1 MFNLING
8 DSIKE
13 LPKIQTSSIDAII
26 TDPPYGISFMNNKW
40 DYDLPDIE
48 LWKQC
53 LRILKPGGHLVSFS
67 SARTYH
73 RLVCN
78 VEDAGFDI
86 RDQILWI
93 YGTGFPKN
101 LDVGKGVDK
110 LQGNKRKSLGFYDP
124 RSLQDGR
131 SRKNR
136 AIGNQQVANY
146 KTSLVE
152 KTIGFSKWEGW
163 GTALKPAHEPI
174 VLARKPLSEKNVV
187 ENVLKHNDGALN
199 INACKIPTKNN
210 PRFPANVIHD
220 GNTNIDSLNNYFY
233 CAKPSKQEKG
243 NQNIHPTVKPLELM
257 TYLCKLVTPKEG
269 TILDP
274 FMGSGTTG
282 IASSKLNFNF
292 IGIEKDLN
300 YFEIAQKRIKNL
312 NYQTS
317 LF

>member
-86 RDQILWI
+86 RDQ
-93 YGTGFPKN
+93 
-101 LDVGKGVDK
+101 
-110 LQGNKRKSLGFYDP
+110 
-124 RSLQDGR
+124 SLQDGR

-187 ENVLKHNDGALN
+187 ENVLKHNGGALN